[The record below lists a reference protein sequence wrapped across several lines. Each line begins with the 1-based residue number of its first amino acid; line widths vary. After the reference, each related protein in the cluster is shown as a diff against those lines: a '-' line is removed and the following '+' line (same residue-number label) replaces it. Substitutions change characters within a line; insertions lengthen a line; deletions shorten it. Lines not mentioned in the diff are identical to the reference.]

1 MTTITKKNEVFLR
14 VDTEPHVHQEL
25 SDYFTFEVPNAK
37 FLQKQRRYKHWDG
50 RIRLYSPGNGELYI
64 GVFDYLTEWLDKKGY
79 NYNIIPNDTY
89 GEPDETEEYVT
100 PESLSSFVRS
110 LGLPFKI
117 RGYQLR
123 GLYSAIKHNR
133 RLLLS
138 PTGSGKSLIIYSL
151 IRWHLQYDR
160 QVLIIVPTTSLV
172 EQLFKDFEQYGWNA
186 RHYVNKVYAG
196 KERYRESPVVISTWQ
211 SIYKES
217 RSFFNRFDVVIGDE
231 AHLYKAK
238 SLTKLLTKMHGCKY
252 RIGLT
257 GTLDGMQ
264 CHQLQLEGLF
274 GPVEKV
280 IRTQELQKKGY
291 LSELKINVLVCKH
304 EYIPFENYQEEIE
317 YIITHPKRNKII
329 TSLAK
334 DISGNTLI
342 LFNYIERHGDVLRD
356 MLNSTKGNKKLFYI
370 HGGTETSDR
379 EMVREICEVTD
390 NAIILASYGTFS
402 TGINIKNL
410 HNVIFASPSKSRIRN
425 LQSIGRA
432 LRKHD
437 SKARAYLYDFA
448 DDISNEHNRNM
459 TLNHMV
465 FRIKT
470 YNDEKFDYSITEINL
485 RK

>member
-1 MTTITKKNEVFLR
+1 MFHER
-14 VDTEPHVHQEL
+14 
-25 SDYFTFEVPNAK
+25 
-37 FLQKQRRYKHWDG
+37 
-50 RIRLYSPGNGELYI
+50 
-64 GVFDYLTEWLDKKGY
+64 
-79 NYNIIPNDTY
+79 NI
-89 GEPDETEEYVT
+89 
-100 PESLSSFVRS
+100 
-110 LGLPFKI
+110 
-117 RGYQLR
+117 
-123 GLYSAIKHNR
+123 
-133 RLLLS
+133 
-138 PTGSGKSLIIYSL
+138 
-151 IRWHLQYDR
+151 
-160 QVLIIVPTTSLV
+160 LIIVPTTSLV
-172 EQLFKDFEQYGWNA
+172 EQLFKDFQDYGWNA
-186 RHYVNKVYAG
+186 KEYVNKIYAG

-211 SIYKES
+211 SIYKEP
-217 RSFFNRFDVVIGDE
+217 RNFFNRFDVVIGDE

-238 SLTKLLTKMHGCKY
+238 SLTKLLTKMHSCKY

-280 IRTQELQKKGY
+280 IRTDELQKKGY
-291 LSELKINVLVCKH
+291 LSDLKINVLVCKH
-304 EYIPFENYQEEIE
+304 EYIEFENYQEEIE
-317 YIITHPKRNKII
+317 YIITHQKRNKII
-329 TSLAK
+329 VNLAS
-334 DISGNTLI
+334 DLSGNTLV

-356 MLNSTKGNKKLFYI
+356 MLNSKKGNKKLFYI
-370 HGGTETSDR
+370 HGGTDTSER
-379 EMVREICEVTD
+379 EMVREICEVTS

-425 LQSIGRA
+425 LQSIGRT

-448 DDISNEHNRNM
+448 DDISNEYNRNM